1 LNLWKKAIS
10 TGLTAT
16 MLASLLVTATVGT
29 VSAYGSVIPY
39 TTDVVSRPADGVS
52 FITLTFGGNSLHVIT
67 NVAVTGGTFLGGTD
81 TFLGKTGTSVTVTNT
96 AVNAGS
102 KLYLASTTAGTAI
115 VTVSFSDGVQTVD
128 SIQSFTFTAAAS
140 KVVSVGNTTN
150 NIAANGDA
158 TCTAVSAFATTQ
170 VGTTGKAVCTKV
182 RDGDGVDI
190 TTGISAKYTI
200 SGPGSIGTLGA
211 GTFTDTT
218 SPFAA
223 EIFSN
228 GISGESTIKTTITYL
243 NVDYVLP
250 DKTFT
255 FYGDP
260 KTAELTANVSSV
272 ITDCASNNI
281 VAVVTAGDCLAHGA
295 TDGLRLLVKDAA
307 GTRVR
312 DITGWTVTATVA
324 PFNLLTVNF
333 PGTWTYSSSNPG
345 FAIPYTCGPD
355 ALQGTVA
362 IKLTKG
368 TTTVTSGT
376 VAISCVDALTS
387 LQVGSF
393 TVGATATS
401 LVPGGITTITVT
413 VKDDN
418 GFPAPDGTV
427 VTAAANAGAVVSS
440 DGNNTTKTSNGVGTF
455 TYLAPSAAGLAT
467 VTAFVSNAGGPNSVS
482 LTIGAG
488 VASGGTNASHLG
500 LSNSGTFTTATKIQ
514 VRGKYVTWR
523 LHFPASAVGQ
533 SAAIWI
539 ATKNSAG
546 VWSSFTK
553 LTGRTIDS
561 AGNAYFHYRSASVRW
576 ISIKGI
582 ALNISTPARQARW
595 R

>member
-1 LNLWKKAIS
+1 LTLWKKALS
-10 TGLTAT
+10 TGMTAT
-16 MLASLLVTATVGT
+16 MLASLLVTATVGA

-52 FITLTFGGNSLHVIT
+52 FITLSFTGTTSHVVT
-67 NVAVTGGTFLGGTD
+67 NVAVTGGSFIGGTSV
-81 TFLGKTGTSVTVTNT
+81 FAGKTGTSVTVTNT
-96 AVNAGS
+96 ATNGS
-102 KLYLASTTAGTAI
+102 ALYLASTTAGTAT
-115 VTVSFSDGVQTVD
+115 VTVSYSDGVQTID
-128 SIQSFTFTAAAS
+128 SIQSLTFTGAAS
-140 KVVSVGNTTN
+140 TVVSVANTTN
-150 NIAANGDA
+150 NIAAVGDT

-182 RDGDGVDI
+182 RDGDGIDI
-190 TTGISAKYTI
+190 TTGISVKYTI
-200 SGPGSIGTLGA
+200 SGPGSIGTIGA

-228 GISGESTIKTTITYL
+228 GISGEATIKTTVTYL
-243 NVDYVLP
+243 NVDYALA

-272 ITDCASNNI
+272 ITDCDSNNTT
-281 VAVVTAGDCLAHGA
+281 VPLVAGDCLAHGSS
-295 TDGLRLLVKDAA
+295 DGLRLLVKDAA

-312 DITGWTVTATVA
+312 DITGWTVSATVA
-324 PFNLLTVNF
+324 PFNLLTVSF
-333 PGTWTYSSSNPG
+333 PGTFTYSSSNPG

-355 ALQGTVA
+355 ALQGTVS

-387 LQVGSF
+387 LSVGSF

-401 LVPGGITTITVT
+401 IVPGGTTTITVT

-427 VTAAANAGAVVSS
+427 VTAAANAGAVVST

-455 TYLAPSAAGLAT
+455 TYLAPSTAGLAT

-488 VASGGTNASHLG
+488 VAGGGTNGSHLG
-500 LSNSGTFTTATKIQ
+500 LSQSGTFTTATKLPA
-514 VRGKYVTWR
+514 RGTYVTWK
-523 LHFPASAVGQ
+523 LHFGAAAVGQ

-539 ATKNSAG
+539 ATKNSSG

-553 LTGRTIDS
+553 LTGRTINS
-561 AGNAYFHYRSASVRW
+561 AGDAYFHYRAFSAKW
-576 ISIKGI
+576 ISIKGV
-582 ALNISTPARQARW
+582 ALTIGTPATQARW